1 MNKNDKI
8 VAPDQVAGPIPEEI
22 IFGSSEVMQAIRRKV
37 GKLAQTVVP
46 VLIQGESGTGKEILA
61 RYIHVNSPY
70 REGPFVKVSC
80 AAIPN
85 ELTESE
91 LFGYSKGAFT
101 GANDS
106 KPGRVEMA
114 HLGSLYLD
122 EIAELDPTRQAKLL
136 QVLQDGRF
144 YRIGDQEETRIDTRV
159 ICATN
164 RNLEKEII
172 AGTFRQDLFYRI
184 NVFHIFMPPLRQRR
198 EDIPGMAQHLVTM
211 CARRFDRPRPALSG
225 ETLRWMQNH
234 DWPGNIREL
243 ENWVIRY
250 VLMGA
255 PEIRAAFD
263 NREPMPGLPSGD
275 GSKAVVPLKEI
286 TKNVIMEA
294 ERALILKTLEMHH
307 WNRRRTAET
316 LKVSYR
322 ALIYKIRQVGLPSK
336 RLTKR
341 AVVAPNAIA
350 PGANADVALA
360 SAATAAG
367 TAAPPSPA
375 ASTASATATAM
386 ASAPAILGGE

>member
-1 MNKNDKI
+1 MSKNDKTTVPEQI
-8 VAPDQVAGPIPEEI
+8 AGPIPEDI
-22 IFGSSEVMQAIRRKV
+22 VFGTSPVMQAIRRKV

-70 REGPFVKVSC
+70 REGPFIKVSC

-164 RNLEKEII
+164 RNLEKEIA
-172 AGTFRQDLFYRI
+172 AGAFRQDLFYRI

-198 EDIPGMAQHLVTM
+198 EDIPAIAQHLVTL
-211 CARRFDRPRPALSG
+211 CARRFDRPRPPLSG

-243 ENWVIRY
+243 ENWVVRY

-255 PEIRAAFD
+255 PDMRAAFD
-263 NREPMPGLPSGD
+263 NREPMPGLPTGD
-275 GSKAVVPLKEI
+275 GSRPVVPLKEI

-294 ERALILKTLEMHH
+294 ERALILKTLELHH

-336 RLTKR
+336 RLAKR
-341 AVVAPNAIA
+341 AAVVPDAIA
-350 PGANADVALA
+350 AGASAEALA
-360 SAATAAG
+360 GAAVAAG
-367 TAAPPSPA
+367 GSASPSPA
-375 ASTASATATAM
+375 SAPTASATAS
-386 ASAPAILGGE
+386 ASPGILRGE

>member
-1 MNKNDKI
+1 MSKNDKTTVPEQI
-8 VAPDQVAGPIPEEI
+8 AGPIPEDI
-22 IFGSSEVMQAIRRKV
+22 VFGTSPVMQAIRRKV

-70 REGPFVKVSC
+70 REGPFIKVSC

-172 AGTFRQDLFYRI
+172 AGAFRQDLFYRI

-198 EDIPGMAQHLVTM
+198 EDIPAMAQHLVTT
-211 CARRFDRPRPALSG
+211 CARRFDRPRPSLSG

-243 ENWVIRY
+243 ENWVVRY

-255 PEIRAAFD
+255 PDMRAAFD
-263 NREPMPGLPSGD
+263 NREPMPGLPTGD
-275 GSKAVVPLKEI
+275 GSRPVVPLKEI

-294 ERALILKTLEMHH
+294 ERALILKTLELHH

-336 RLTKR
+336 RLAKR
-341 AVVAPNAIA
+341 AAVVPDAIA
-350 PGANADVALA
+350 AGASAEALA
-360 SAATAAG
+360 GAAVAAG
-367 TAAPPSPA
+367 GSASPSPA
-375 ASTASATATAM
+375 SAPTASATAS
-386 ASAPAILGGE
+386 ASPGILRGE

>member
-1 MNKNDKI
+1 MSKNDKTTVPEQI
-8 VAPDQVAGPIPEEI
+8 AGPIPEDI
-22 IFGSSEVMQAIRRKV
+22 VFGTSPVMQAIRRKV

-70 REGPFVKVSC
+70 REGPFIKVSC

-172 AGTFRQDLFYRI
+172 AGAFRQDLFYRI

-198 EDIPGMAQHLVTM
+198 EDIPAMAQHLVTT
-211 CARRFDRPRPALSG
+211 CARRFDRPRPSLSG

-243 ENWVIRY
+243 ENWVVRY

-255 PEIRAAFD
+255 PDMRAAFD
-263 NREPMPGLPSGD
+263 NREPMPGLPTGD
-275 GSKAVVPLKEI
+275 GSRPVVPLKEI

-294 ERALILKTLEMHH
+294 ERALILKTLELHH

-336 RLTKR
+336 RLAKR
-341 AVVAPNAIA
+341 AAVVPDAIA
-350 PGANADVALA
+350 AGASAEALA
-360 SAATAAG
+360 GAAVAAG
-367 TAAPPSPA
+367 GSASPA
-375 ASTASATATAM
+375 PASAPTASATAS
-386 ASAPAILGGE
+386 ASPGILRGE

>member
-1 MNKNDKI
+1 MSKSDKL
-8 VAPDQVAGPIPEEI
+8 VVPEQVPGPIPEEI
-22 IFGSSEVMQAIRRKV
+22 VFGSSEVMQAIRRKV

-46 VLIQGESGTGKEILA
+46 VLIQGESGSGKEILA
-61 RYIHVNSPY
+61 RYIHLNSPY
-70 REGPFVKVSC
+70 REGPFIKVSC
-80 AAIPN
+80 AAIPSD
-85 ELTESE
+85 LTESE

-101 GANDS
+101 GANDA

-164 RNLEKEII
+164 RNLEKEIT

-198 EDIPGMAQHLVTM
+198 EDIPAMAQHLVTM
-211 CARRFDRPRPALSG
+211 CARRFDRPRPSLSG

-255 PEIRAAFD
+255 PELRAAFD
-263 NREPMPGLPSGD
+263 NREPIPGLPTGD
-275 GSKAVVPLKEI
+275 GSKPVLPLKEI
-286 TKNVIMEA
+286 TKNVIMAA
-294 ERALILKTLEMHH
+294 ERALILKTLEHHH

-336 RLTKR
+336 RLAKR
-341 AVVAPNAIA
+341 AVVAPNA
-350 PGANADVALA
+350 PTANAEALA
-360 SAATAAG
+360 GAAAAG
-367 TAAPPSPA
+367 TGSASPA
-375 ASTASATATAM
+375 PAATSPASATATAM
-386 ASAPAILGGE
+386 ASTAAPAILRGE

>member
-1 MNKNDKI
+1 MSKNDKI
-8 VAPDQVAGPIPEEI
+8 SALDQAAEAIPEGI
-22 IFGSSEVMQAIRRKV
+22 VFGSSEVMQAIRRKV

-70 REGPFVKVSC
+70 REGPFIKVSC
-80 AAIPN
+80 AAIPS

-184 NVFHIFMPPLRQRR
+184 NVFHIIMPPLRQRR
-198 EDIPGMAQHLVTM
+198 EDIPAMAQHLVTM
-211 CARRFDRPRPALSG
+211 CARRFDRPRPPLPG
-225 ETLRWMQNH
+225 ETIRWMQSY

-243 ENWVIRY
+243 ENWVVRY

-255 PEIRAAFD
+255 PELRAAFD
-263 NREPMPGLPSGD
+263 GKEPLPGMPSGD
-275 GSKAVVPLKEI
+275 KANVPLKEI
-286 TKNVIMEA
+286 TRNVIMEA

-341 AVVAPNAIA
+341 AAVVPNAIA
-350 PGANADVALA
+350 AGANAEVLA
-360 SAATAAG
+360 SAAATGAAAG
-367 TAAPPSPA
+367 SASPSPVPPSA
-375 ASTASATATAM
+375 ATATA
-386 ASAPAILGGE
+386 SAATVIPGK

>member
-1 MNKNDKI
+1 MSKNDKI
-8 VAPDQVAGPIPEEI
+8 AVPDQIAGPIPEDI
-22 IFGSSEVMQAIRRKV
+22 VFGTSLVMQAIRRKV

-70 REGPFVKVSC
+70 REGPFIKVSC

-101 GANDS
+101 GATDS

-122 EIAELDPTRQAKLL
+122 EIAELDPARQAKLL

-184 NVFHIFMPPLRQRR
+184 NVFQDVYKRQNFIILDVLMPEL
-198 EDIPGMAQHLVTM
+198 DGL
-211 CARRFDRPRPALSG
+211 D
-225 ETLRWMQNH
+225 TLR
-234 DWPGNIREL
+234 EL
-243 ENWVIRY
+243 MKLDRT
-250 VLMGA
+250 L
-255 PEIRAAFD
+255 
-263 NREPMPGLPSGD
+263 
-275 GSKAVVPLKEI
+275 
-286 TKNVIMEA
+286 NVIMLSCSNEVGTVVEA
-294 ERALILKTLEMHH
+294 IRLGALD
-307 WNRRRTAET
+307 
-316 LKVSYR
+316 Y
-322 ALIYKIRQVGLPSK
+322 
-336 RLTKR
+336 LTKPFEKPELDAALLKCR
-341 AVVAPNAIA
+341 QKQELRQENAALREYCEQLKMCIRDRCYFFAACVAAVVAA
-350 PGANADVALA
+350 ALA
-360 SAATAAG
+360 YFFWKRSTRPAVSISFCLPVKNGWQFEQISTLIR
-367 TAAPPSPA
+367 SPRWV
-375 ASTASATATAM
+375 
-386 ASAPAILGGE
+386 ERV

>member
-1 MNKNDKI
+1 MSKNDKI
-8 VAPDQVAGPIPEEI
+8 IAPDQVAGPIPEEI
-22 IFGSSEVMQAIRRKV
+22 VFGTSEVMQAIRRKV

-70 REGPFVKVSC
+70 REGPFIKVSC

-85 ELTESE
+85 DLTESE

-101 GANDS
+101 GANDA

-164 RNLEKEII
+164 RNLEKEIA

-198 EDIPGMAQHLVTM
+198 EDIPAMAQHLVSM
-211 CARRFDRPRPALSG
+211 CARRFDRPRPPLPG
-225 ETLRWMQNH
+225 ETLRWMQSY

-243 ENWVIRY
+243 ENWVVRY

-255 PEIRAAFD
+255 PELRAAFD
-263 NREPMPGLPSGD
+263 TKEPIPGIPSGD
-275 GSKAVVPLKEI
+275 GPKTMVPLKEI

-294 ERALILKTLEMHH
+294 ERALILKTLELHH

-336 RLTKR
+336 RLAKR
-341 AVVAPNAIA
+341 AAVASSTIP
-350 PGANADVALA
+350 PGANAEALA
-360 SAATAAG
+360 GAATAAAAGSPSSSPAAPSAATA
-367 TAAPPSPA
+367 
-375 ASTASATATAM
+375 TASAG
-386 ASAPAILGGE
+386 PVVLGGE